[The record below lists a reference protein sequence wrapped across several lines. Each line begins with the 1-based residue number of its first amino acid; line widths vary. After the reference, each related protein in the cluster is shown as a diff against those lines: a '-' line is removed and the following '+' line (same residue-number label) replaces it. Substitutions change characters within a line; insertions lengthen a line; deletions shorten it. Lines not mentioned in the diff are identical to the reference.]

1 MGDPDFHALDS
12 AAGARRRMSG
22 LNRPDTERR
31 NPVRVLVDLAR
42 EKGDCF
48 VYLPGKPQS
57 FLANRPEYVK
67 QVLVERTDI
76 YSKDTIA
83 NAGFAEHV
91 SDGLLT
97 SEGETWLRQRKLMRP
112 VFAQR
117 NVPAFADVVS
127 DIVGQTVTSW
137 ERASE
142 EGRDINLSAE
152 VSQLLFRCTVLG
164 LFHVD
169 PAPWGF
175 RPTELLAAAL
185 PHVGR
190 RKTHPTIRAARQ
202 VIRDLADS
210 IVTGHRE
217 SGVAGDDLLEQTRR
231 FGRAGVG
238 SGCDAGSRRHA
249 GVGGLHDHGKCRGVG
264 LLPACDDARCRR

>member
-1 MGDPDFHALDS
+1 TGAKIRRTTASGRSRPHALDS
-12 AAGARRRMSG
+12 TAGTRRRMSG
-22 LNRPDTERR
+22 LNPPVTDRR

-57 FLANRPEYVK
+57 FLANRPEYVR
-67 QVLVERTDI
+67 QVLVERTEI

-91 SDGLLT
+91 ADGLLT

-127 DIVGQTVTSW
+127 DIVGQTVNSW
-137 ERASE
+137 ERESE

-169 PAPWGF
+169 PAPWGV
-175 RPTELLAAAL
+175 L
-185 PHVGR
+185 PPR
-190 RKTHPTIRAARQ
+190 LPP
-202 VIRDLADS
+202 
-210 IVTGHRE
+210 
-217 SGVAGDDLLEQTRR
+217 
-231 FGRAGVG
+231 
-238 SGCDAGSRRHA
+238 CPPPP
-249 GVGGLHDHGKCRGVG
+249 VGGP
-264 LLPACDDARCRR
+264 PAAPAHRR